1 MDSIRYISHGKFAY
15 AKFAKLKELAKNSIG
30 FHNENTD
37 LLIST
42 YVSIINNFNEKIDS
56 IDKQITTI
64 IKDLKPRMLTISGL
78 GKISAAIILSEYGDI
93 SNLSNPNKMLAFA
106 SLDPSVIQSGALEFN
121 GKMVNMVLVILD
133 IQL

>member
-1 MDSIRYISHGKFAY
+1 
-15 AKFAKLKELAKNSIG
+15 
-30 FHNENTD
+30 
-37 LLIST
+37 
-42 YVSIINNFNEKIDS
+42 
-56 IDKQITTI
+56 
-64 IKDLKPRMLTISGL
+64 MLTIPGL